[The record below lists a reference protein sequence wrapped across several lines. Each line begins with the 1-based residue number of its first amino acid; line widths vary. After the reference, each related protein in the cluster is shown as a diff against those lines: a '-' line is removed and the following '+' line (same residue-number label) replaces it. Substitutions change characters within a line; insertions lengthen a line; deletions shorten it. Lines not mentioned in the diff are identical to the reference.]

1 MFDGADE
8 DTRSS
13 ALVEGGASSSSFSS
27 SSTSFHRRDDSGSTD
42 STDDELLAAAKQ
54 ASRGGSTR
62 RRMRLLS
69 RSFSKDTTSGSSSS
83 SSSSSS
89 RTSSR
94 DGNAT
99 DEEDEGEGRE
109 RSSSLQSSLSSS
121 DMSLMR
127 RSAPLRRASSSVSTA
142 RVGERTNHSHQRG
155 GGGRHPRHHLR
166 GPRSGA
172 RSVSNTPRGSPTPE
186 DAECAAIIQAVM
198 HQVSETTRLN
208 PSPPP
213 DDLDIF
219 SGSMLPTVSR
229 PKIPD
234 LKCIEMQTLCS
245 LMDGS
250 WKDTFSKFIVV
261 DCRFHY
267 EYSGGHIRSAVH
279 CPEPK
284 DVITQFFKEPPS
296 MSDHPVCIVFH
307 CEFSKNRAPKM

>member
-1 MFDGADE
+1 
-8 DTRSS
+8 
-13 ALVEGGASSSSFSS
+13 
-27 SSTSFHRRDDSGSTD
+27 
-42 STDDELLAAAKQ
+42 
-54 ASRGGSTR
+54 
-62 RRMRLLS
+62 MRLLS
-69 RSFSKDTTSGSSSS
+69 RSFSKDTG
-83 SSSSSS
+83 
-89 RTSSR
+89 
-94 DGNAT
+94 AVT
-99 DEEDEGEGRE
+99 DEDEDGDGGGGGFGGGGGGGGGGAEAM
-109 RSSSLQSSLSSS
+109 RSSSTTSLSSS

-142 RVGERTNHSHQRG
+142 RVGERPFARG
-155 GGGRHPRHHLR
+155 SRHLGGSSRRS

-213 DDLDIF
+213 DDLDSL
-219 SGSMLPTVSR
+219 SGSMLPTVPR

-250 WKDTFSKFIVV
+250 WKDKFSKFIVV
-261 DCRFHY
+261 DCRFGY
-267 EYSGGHIRSAVH
+267 EYSGGHVRSAVH

-284 DVITQFFKEPPS
+284 DVITQFFKDPPP
-296 MSDHPVCIVFH
+296 MSSLPVCVVFH